1 MLHKLQRSLEKDPD
15 KLGVTSDSYILFSKK
30 KVAAAAGVVCSV
42 LINQS
47 IIYLS
52 QATWPIHTRI
62 HTHTHTEA
70 IQ

>member
-15 KLGVTSDSYILFSKK
+15 KLGVTSDSYVLFSKK
-30 KVAAAAGVVCSV
+30 KVAAAGVVCSV

-52 QATWPIHTRI
+52 QATWPIYTRI
-62 HTHTHTEA
+62 HTHTQRLYNKH
-70 IQ
+70 